1 MEISQLIKNNKKDA
15 VYITILVI
23 LLATFFFG
31 HEFDE
36 FKEEEGI
43 RGIMKNKERELRL
56 SGYNFINPLLECDIF
71 EADMTDNHLLKK
83 TRADIENSIKESG
96 FTDSAVY
103 FRDLNNGPWL
113 GINEKENFT
122 PASLMKVPL
131 MIAVLKNQEVEPG
144 FLKKKVAYHSPVTLS
159 QNIGE
164 KMNFVDGK
172 EYTIEQ
178 YMEYAITYSSNEAA
192 EYLVENVNGEILKKV
207 FYDFGVPDPV
217 LGQEEN
223 YMSVQSYAAFF
234 RILYNASYLEKADSE
249 KALSILSKSKFLD
262 GLVAGLPKGVSV
274 AHKFGERK
282 YIDGA
287 KEIKQLHDCGIVYS
301 SKGNYLLCVMTR
313 GNDFD
318 KQKELIKNISK
329 AVYENFVLEKK

>member
-1 MEISQLIKNNKKDA
+1 MKAIQLIKNNKKDFIYIAIVA
-15 VYITILVI
+15 V
-23 LLATFFFG
+23 LLSAFFFG

-36 FKEEEGI
+36 FKEEERSNGAA
-43 RGIMKNKERELRL
+43 GHKERELRL
-56 SGYNFINPLLECDIF
+56 SGYKFVNPLLECDIF
-71 EADMTDNHLLKK
+71 EADMTDNYLLKK
-83 TRADIENSIKESG
+83 TREDIEKSIKKSG
-96 FTDSAVY
+96 LTDSAVY

-113 GINEKENFT
+113 GINEKEYFT

-144 FLKKKVAYHSPVTLS
+144 FLKKKIAYHSPVTLS

-207 FYDFGVPDPV
+207 FHDFGVPDPA

-249 KALSILSKSKFLD
+249 KALSILSRSKFQA
-262 GLVAGLPKGVSV
+262 GLVAGLPKGVPV

-287 KEIKQLHDCGIVYS
+287 NEIKQLHDCGIVYS

-318 KQKELIKNISK
+318 KQKDLIKDISK
-329 AVYENFVLEKK
+329 AVYENFVLENK

>member
-1 MEISQLIKNNKKDA
+1 MNFLQSVKNNRKDA
-15 VYITILVI
+15 IYITILAVM
-23 LLATFFFG
+23 LAAFFFG

-36 FKEEEGI
+36 FKEEEDIKGAI
-43 RGIMKNKERELRL
+43 AHKEKELRL
-56 SGYNFINPLLECDIF
+56 PGYKFVNPLLECDIYQ
-71 EADMTDNHLLKK
+71 ADVADNLRLNK
-83 TRADIENSIKESG
+83 TRLAIEDSIKRSG
-96 FTDSAVY
+96 FADSAVY

-144 FLKKKVAYHSPVTLS
+144 FLKKKVAYRSPVTLS

-164 KMNFVDGK
+164 RMSFVDGK

-178 YMEYAITYSSNEAA
+178 YLEYAITYSSNEAA
-192 EYLVENVNGEILKKV
+192 EYLLENVNGEILKKV
-207 FYDFGVPDPV
+207 FYDFGIPDPAS
-217 LGQEEN
+217 GQTEN
-223 YMSVQSYAAFF
+223 YMSVQNYASFF

-262 GLVAGLPKGVSV
+262 GLVAGIPKGVPV

-282 YIDGA
+282 YVDGS
-287 KEIKQLHDCGIVYS
+287 KEVKQLHDCGIIYS
-301 SKGNYLLCVMTR
+301 AKGNYLLCVMTR
-313 GNDFD
+313 GDDFD
-318 KQKELIKNISK
+318 KQKGLIKNISQV
-329 AVYENFVLEKK
+329 VYENFVLENE